1 MKMKAETMNIA
12 YIALELTKIYIENMP
27 KDKCIFS
34 KETVGDTYD
43 HYLADLFGLEDLD
56 KFKETQRQLEEIT
69 EKYNDLRENM
79 ETLIEEKAAYKKD
92 VLKHILENA
101 KGDMEPYVYQSLI
114 KLVK

>member
-1 MKMKAETMNIA
+1 MKNETMNIA
-12 YIALELTKIYIENMP
+12 YIALELTKIYIGNMP
-27 KDKCIFS
+27 KDKCIFT
-34 KETVGDTYD
+34 KETVGDAYD

-69 EKYNDLRENM
+69 DKYNDLRENM
-79 ETLIEEKAAYKKD
+79 ETIIEEKAGYTKD
-92 VLKHILENA
+92 ILKHILEGA

>member
-1 MKMKAETMNIA
+1 MKAETMNIA

-34 KETVGDTYD
+34 KETVGDAYD

-56 KFKETQRQLEEIT
+56 KFKETQKQLEEIT
-69 EKYNDLRENM
+69 EKYDELRENM
-79 ETLIEEKAAYKKD
+79 EVIIEERVAYKKD
-92 VLKHILENA
+92 VLKHILDNA

-114 KLVK
+114 KLIK